1 MIDIINENDR
11 LERLTN
17 ALQAKNETQA
27 RAELKRIRKS
37 LENEKYK
44 LDRKIRDDKF
54 KGAQLGAAQARSEE
68 LRQDLKNL
76 ARQSK
81 VIRKSLENPKV
92 RINHALNS
100 VNLMLNQRDAEKTR
114 IERIN
119 ENRKT
124 RGLKRVTL
132 LEVKATEKM
141 QILTQRLIYENQTY
155 LLNENKID
163 AIQDIFSNI
172 PALSNINI
180 KQDIA
185 DIFDVSKHFESGDE
199 YDELK
204 NLFDSYVGKMTEN
217 AEAMT
222 AEEIEEAENAV
233 SALLD
238 GLGG

>member
-1 MIDIINENDR
+1 MIDVINENER

-17 ALQAKNETQA
+17 ALQAQNDAQA
-27 RAELKRIRKS
+27 RRELQRIKKS

-44 LDRKIRDDKF
+44 LDRKIREDKF
-54 KGAQLGAAQARSEE
+54 KGAQLGAAQARSDE
-68 LRQDLKNL
+68 LKKDLAQL
-76 ARQSK
+76 ARQAK
-81 VIRKSLENPKV
+81 VIRKSLDNPKV
-92 RINHALNS
+92 RINHAVNS
-100 VNLMLNQRDAEKTR
+100 INLMLNQRDAEKER
-114 IERIN
+114 IEKIN

-155 LLNENKID
+155 LLSENKID
-163 AIQDIFSNI
+163 AIQEILSDI
-172 PALSNINI
+172 PALSNINV

-185 DIFDVSKHFESGDE
+185 DIFDTSKHFESGDE

-204 NLFDSYVGKMTEN
+204 DLFNSYAGRMVQ
-217 AEAMT
+217 EADTMT
-222 AEEIEEAENAV
+222 AEEIEQAENAI